1 MIDRYSL
8 PEIANIFSDESRFA
22 RYLEIELLAT
32 EAQSQLGVV
41 PSADAKE
48 CRARAPTSQNEPGRA
63 HLLHEYQ
70 LAMLC
75 RHMPAQFL

>member
-32 EAQSQLGVV
+32 EAQSKLGVV

-48 CRARAPTSQNEPGRA
+48 
-63 HLLHEYQ
+63 
-70 LAMLC
+70 
-75 RHMPAQFL
+75 